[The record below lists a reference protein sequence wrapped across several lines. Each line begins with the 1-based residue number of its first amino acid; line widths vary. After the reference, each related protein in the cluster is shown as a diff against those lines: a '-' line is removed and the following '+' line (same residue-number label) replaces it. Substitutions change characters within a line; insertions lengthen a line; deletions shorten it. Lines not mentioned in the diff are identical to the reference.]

1 MEVVRHQNV
10 GVKVK
15 RITLS
20 HHRQTVEKGF
30 VVAVLKKYLA
40 PVVAS
45 GHHVIEQSLCM
56 DSGMP
61 GHKALISKLVD
72 LGKSDTINH
81 LIEKFGS
88 LRQSSVQSSGGCVRV
103 DFCSEDILWR
113 FPCCLLPWS
122 VQVTWQLVRKHVLPY
137 TEVVNATD
145 ADMLQQTL
153 KN

>member
-1 MEVVRHQNV
+1 MAFV
-10 GVKVK
+10 
-15 RITLS
+15 
-20 HHRQTVEKGF
+20 VEKDEPLDPMSTGF
-30 VVAVLKKYLA
+30 LGPRAVMARADSLARLDREVWVLK
-40 PVVAS
+40 
-45 GHHVIEQSLCM
+45 
-56 DSGMP
+56 
-61 GHKALISKLVD
+61 
-72 LGKSDTINH
+72 
-81 LIEKFGS
+81 
-88 LRQSSVQSSGGCVRV
+88 QSSVQSSGGCVRV